1 MLHSQLFV
9 GLLFPLGGF
18 GRCRYQIVA
27 PEMPDIDHAGFHRG
41 VGKPRESNMCHF
53 PASTILLLTL
63 CQWFRTLYNT
73 QKAIQEN
80 QDATIDA
87 FAVICGPIIPTGR
100 LWLLQDIMLVLIGA
114 PKNAGYRWCRLPISA
129 STILTPLFLDV
140 VGYPPRGNR
149 RHCALYAG
157 SSTYAGLIRGYM
169 DVTLSHAHNMPEAL
183 CMPD

>member
-18 GRCRYQIVA
+18 GRCRGWCRYQIVA

-41 VGKPRESNMCHF
+41 LGKSRESNMCHF

-87 FAVICGPIIPTGR
+87 FAVICGPIIPPTGR
-100 LWLLQDIMLVLIGA
+100 LWLLQDIMPVLIGA

-129 STILTPLFLDV
+129 STILTPLFI
-140 VGYPPRGNR
+140 NFIWNTN
-149 RHCALYAG
+149 AN
-157 SSTYAGLIRGYM
+157 TILI
-169 DVTLSHAHNMPEAL
+169 
-183 CMPD
+183 